1 MGLDDSFQQI
11 GHYSFFLAL
20 VRLGQAGAGAP
31 GDVGVNER
39 AAPSAA
45 SSCAHRRHVVVLT
58 EAGAKR
64 LAEAECALAAVDN
77 EVLGAL
83 DDSQREV
90 LYNLLLQA
98 ARGSDVSCPFD

>member
-1 MGLDDSFQQI
+1 LFQRA
-11 GHYSFFLAL
+11 GHA
-20 VRLGQAGAGAP
+20 GDEGAGLP
-31 GDVGVNER
+31 
-39 AAPSAA
+39 PLL
-45 SSCAHRRHVVVLT
+45 RRHAVALT
-58 EAGAKR
+58 ETGAKR
-64 LAEAECALAAVDN
+64 LAEAECALAAVEN

>member
-1 MGLDDSFQQI
+1 
-11 GHYSFFLAL
+11 
-20 VRLGQAGAGAP
+20 
-31 GDVGVNER
+31 
-39 AAPSAA
+39 
-45 SSCAHRRHVVVLT
+45 VLT

-90 LYNLLLQA
+90 LYHLLLQA